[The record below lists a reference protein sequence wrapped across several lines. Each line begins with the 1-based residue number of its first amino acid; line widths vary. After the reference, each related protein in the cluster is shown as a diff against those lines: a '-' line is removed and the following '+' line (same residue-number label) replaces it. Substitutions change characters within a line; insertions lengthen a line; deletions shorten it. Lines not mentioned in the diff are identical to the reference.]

1 MKNIQPIST
10 NLATFITTTIYLE
23 NDKFELQKLK

>member
-1 MKNIQPIST
+1 MKNIQSIST
-10 NLATFITTTIYLE
+10 NLATSITTTIYLA